1 VAGELILVVDDR
13 ALNLK
18 LLRLILERRGYR
30 VSEASSAE
38 QARAS
43 VSKRRPELILMDI
56 QLPDVDGLQ
65 LTREFKSDI
74 RLRGIPIVAVTSCA
88 MAGDEQRAL
97 AAGCDAYV
105 SKPIDKTKLMERV
118 ERLLYRGPK
127 SPSTA

>member
-1 VAGELILVVDDR
+1 MAGELILVVEDR

-30 VSEASSAE
+30 VSEASDAE

-43 VSKRRPELILMDI
+43 VSKQRPELILMDI

-65 LTREFKSDI
+65 LTRELKSDNG
-74 RLRGIPIVAVTSCA
+74 LRGIPIVAVTSCA
-88 MAGDEQRAL
+88 MVGDEQRAL

-105 SKPIDKTKLMERV
+105 SKPIDKTKLMDRIEW
-118 ERLLYRGPK
+118 LLHRGPK
-127 SPSTA
+127 LPSSA